1 MASNPKSSRSTTY
14 FIWGSAIIV
23 LILAVFAIRSLTRE
37 RLRVHVSQVA
47 YGDVVKT
54 SSTNGKV
61 EPLDDYQ
68 AHAQGAGQVK
78 EIYVHVGEVVR
89 AGQLLLKMDDQ
100 YALASLAHAESN
112 VRAAE
117 LAISD
122 IENGGSQDERNTYA
136 SDLTKEKL
144 HRDEDAA
151 SLAAAQKLLQQ
162 GAESPAEVSSAQHRV
177 EMDDANIL
185 SIQQHSTQ
193 RYGQADKA
201 HAEAQLADAKA
212 ALAAAQSSYANV
224 DIRTPIAG
232 TVYYLPV
239 NQYDYVSTDQPDL
252 VYVADL
258 KHLRVTAYFD
268 EPEIGNLANGQPVDI
283 KWDARQGRV
292 WHGHITQAP
301 TTIISYGN
309 RNVGEC
315 FISVDDADGALQP
328 NSNVTVYVTTAQD
341 LHVLRIP
348 RESLRFDGP
357 QAYVFRVIDGKLVR
371 TNVRTKYVTNN
382 WAEIVSGLSEGD
394 TIAGTATTNHDLS
407 DGLEVTSIQ
416 SN

>member
-14 FIWGSAIIV
+14 IIWGSAFIV
-23 LILAVFAIRSLTRE
+23 LVLAVLAIRSLTRE
-37 RLRVHVSQVA
+37 RLAVHVSQVA

-68 AHAQGAGQVK
+68 AHATGAGQVQD
-78 EIYVHVGEVVR
+78 IYVHVGEKVK

-100 YALASLAHAESN
+100 YALASLAHAQSN
-112 VRAAE
+112 LRAAE
-117 LAISD
+117 LAMSD
-122 IENGGSQDERNTYA
+122 IEHGGSQDERNTYA
-136 SDLTKEKL
+136 SDLTKAKL
-144 HRDEDAA
+144 QRDEDAS

-162 GAESPAEVSSAQHRV
+162 GAESPAEVTAAQHRV
-177 EMDDANIL
+177 EMDDTNIR
-185 SIQQHSTQ
+185 SIQQHSTE
-193 RYGQADKA
+193 RYGQADRA
-201 HAEAQLADAKA
+201 RADAQLADAKA

-224 DIRTPIAG
+224 DIHTPIAG

-239 NQYDYVSTDQPDL
+239 NQFDYVSTDQPDL

-258 KHLRVTAYFD
+258 SHLRVTAYFD
-268 EPEIGNLANGQPVDI
+268 EPEIGNLADGQRVEI
-283 KWDARQGRV
+283 RWDAKQGRV
-292 WHGHITQAP
+292 WHGHITLAP

-315 FISVDDADGALQP
+315 FIMVDDADGVLQP
-328 NSNVTVYVTTAQD
+328 NANVTVYVTTAQD

-357 QAYVFRVIDGKLVR
+357 QAYVFRVINDKLVR

-382 WAEIVSGLSEGD
+382 WAEIVSGLTEGD
-394 TIAGTATTNHDLS
+394 TIAGTAFTNHDLS
-407 DGLEVTSIQ
+407 DGLEVTPIQ